1 MPSFFSPFEFKMAQC
16 PITQMGHACEKDL
29 KHLILLQLLLTY
41 RKLKCNSVPHI
52 SMSRAPPSSLT
63 PSVF

>member
-29 KHLILLQLLLTY
+29 KHLILQLVLHTG
-41 RKLKCNSVPHI
+41 N
-52 SMSRAPPSSLT
+52 
-63 PSVF
+63 